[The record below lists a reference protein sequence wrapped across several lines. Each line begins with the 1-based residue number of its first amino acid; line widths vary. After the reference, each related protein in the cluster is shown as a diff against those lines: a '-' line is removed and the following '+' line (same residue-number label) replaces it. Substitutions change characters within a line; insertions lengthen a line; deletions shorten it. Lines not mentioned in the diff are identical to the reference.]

1 MNKVKQF
8 ISFIVTTS
16 DDEELIENFLNEL
29 SRFASGNLT
38 DYEILVIDNASKDN
52 TGIKLIDICERK
64 QIANLLYMRLAYKV
78 PADQAS
84 WAGVENSIGDN
95 VILLDAREDSLE
107 CLDQVLERIDNGI
120 DLIYVENKQ
129 VRKNS
134 LLYNI
139 SSHIFHSI
147 YKLIYGV
154 GIKDDSSSFKAISR
168 TLINLVSRNN
178 SKYKLSN
185 LSMFSGFSFQKIS
198 YNSDANF
205 RKKSF
210 IENIDKGM
218 SLLFA
223 TSKLPLRIVSVVCL
237 LIASLNIVYSAY
249 IVLTYLFSE
258 NVAEGWTTLSLQSSG
273 MFFLISLVLLSLCEF
288 ISNSVSQ
295 DSLLNNYIISK
306 EKISE
311 KFTLKEKLNIEDDT

>member
-1 MNKVKQF
+1 MRKVKQF
-8 ISFIVTTS
+8 ISFVVKTY
-16 DDEELIENFLNEL
+16 DDEALIEHFLKEL
-29 SRFASGNLT
+29 SEFASGNLT

-52 TGIKLIDICERK
+52 TEVILNDICESK
-64 QIANLLYMRLAYKV
+64 NLPNILFMKLAYKV
-78 PADQAS
+78 PSDQVF

-95 VILLDAREDSLE
+95 VILLDPREDSLKP
-107 CLDQVLERIDNGI
+107 LDQVIEGIDNGI
-120 DLIYVENKQ
+120 DLIYVENEQ
-129 VRKNS
+129 TRKNS
-134 LLYNI
+134 LLYRI
-139 SSHIFHSI
+139 SSQVFHSI
-147 YKLIYGV
+147 HSFIYGV
-154 GIKDDSSSFKAISR
+154 GIKDDSSSFKSISR
-168 TLINLVSRNN
+168 TLINIISRNN

-185 LSMFSGFSFQKIS
+185 LSMYSGFSLLKIC
-198 YNSDANF
+198 YNNDANF
-205 RKKSF
+205 REKTI

-249 IVLTYLFSE
+249 IVLTYLLSE

-295 DSLLNNYIISK
+295 DSLLNNYVVSK

-311 KFTLKEKLNIEDDT
+311 KSTLKEKLNIEDDV